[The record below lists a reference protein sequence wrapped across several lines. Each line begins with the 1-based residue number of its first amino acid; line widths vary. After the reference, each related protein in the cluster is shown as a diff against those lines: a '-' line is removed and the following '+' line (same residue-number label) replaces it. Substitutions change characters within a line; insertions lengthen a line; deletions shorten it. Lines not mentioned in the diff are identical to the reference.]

1 MTKIFANAKCRQ
13 RLDTEIRWGSTFLM
27 LEQIIK
33 AENRGLLENIEENDR
48 CPVPLKIV
56 KNYVSILLPAYLF
69 NVGLQRQTATIAEV
83 IPSVLRAVSEWEII
97 KEKTSTIGNQLCD
110 LLIIQFRNRFNYELN
125 SHLYQVSCRIYKF
138 IELIYIYIREPGF
151 CGFLF

>member
-1 MTKIFANAKCRQ
+1 MWVYR
-13 RLDTEIRWGSTFLM
+13 D
-27 LEQIIK
+27 
-33 AENRGLLENIEENDR
+33 
-48 CPVPLKIV
+48 
-56 KNYVSILLPAYLF
+56 
-69 NVGLQRQTATIAEV
+69 TATIAEV